1 MIVALLVIV
10 VASAV
15 FWLVFFKVKLLRL
28 SPGWGLIF
36 AFFVLHLML
45 VFVIGLRFVTPD
57 SSNATVVQRTIQLV
71 PRLPE
76 PTLVTAVL
84 VDENVPVKKSQ
95 PLFHFDRRPYE
106 YKVAQI
112 GAQLAEAKQNVN
124 VLKAD
129 VDIATQK
136 TARAKVDLNYELY
149 QKAIFDKLS
158 GEGAVREADV
168 EKWATRVSSAQATS
182 HEALAELERARLK
195 YKSEI
200 DGVNTTV
207 ANMER

>member
-57 SSNATVVQRTIQLV
+57 SSNAPVVQCPIQLV
-71 PRLPE
+71 PLLPQ
-76 PTLVTAVL
+76 PPLVAAVL

-95 PLFHFDRRPYE
+95 PLFQFDRRPYE

-112 GAQLAEAKQNVN
+112 
-124 VLKAD
+124 
-129 VDIATQK
+129 
-136 TARAKVDLNYELY
+136 R
-149 QKAIFDKLS
+149 
-158 GEGAVREADV
+158 
-168 EKWATRVSSAQATS
+168 
-182 HEALAELERARLK
+182 
-195 YKSEI
+195 SEEH
-200 DGVNTTV
+200 T
-207 ANMER
+207 